1 MKRTPKQIT
10 TDPRAFARYF
20 LKILDKEK
28 QLVPLIWNA
37 AQLDFQA
44 HRTGRDLILKARQL
58 GFSTLVQGELFR
70 RTITSTRTT
79 ITLAHDSEST
89 QKLRR
94 MADRFYRHCAFNDI
108 RPARH
113 YANARL
119 STYPEFDSTAI
130 IATAGS
136 LQVGRGDTYT
146 DMHGSEV
153 AFWPDAEAIV
163 TGAMQGG
170 SPDVIL
176 ESTPNGAQGYFYE
189 RCMEALNGQGV
200 WTLHFYPWWWDADYR
215 LPLEDG
221 ERLEYTEEETRL
233 AEQHQLDAAQIKW
246 RRRKQDELRAK
257 FLQEYPEDPYT
268 CFLMSGGS
276 YFGDISQVWT
286 APLNPAYDPTH
297 RYKAGLDFGQT
308 IDSTAMPILDKTGKA
323 QVALLHINGLEWKEI
338 RRRIVETSDRWSHS
352 TCTDGHVTPGIN
364 LACPEP
370 ECGKPCAFTRPQITA
385 EKNSIGEVNIELLRD
400 AGLDIIPFETTNSS
414 KAQIMADLHEDLHAG
429 LRLQDIPVQ
438 RHELSIFVST
448 QVSTGVWRLAA
459 EGEGHDDTVIG
470 LALANYENASGW
482 LEFYRRQSDA
492 AKKVS
497 EK

>member
-297 RYKAGLDFGQT
+297 RYKAHPGQNRQGASCPFAHQRIGVEGNPPPHRGDVRPLEPLDLHRWSRYAGDKSGLPRTRMRKALRLHAPADHRRKEQHRGSQYRIT
-308 IDSTAMPILDKTGKA
+308 EGRRPGHNPIRNDQLQQSANHGGFTRGLA
-323 QVALLHINGLEWKEI
+323 RRPAPARHPGPTPRIIHLCVHPGLHRSLEAG
-338 RRRIVETSDRWSHS
+338 RRR
-352 TCTDGHVTPGIN
+352 
-364 LACPEP
+364 
-370 ECGKPCAFTRPQITA
+370 
-385 EKNSIGEVNIELLRD
+385 
-400 AGLDIIPFETTNSS
+400 
-414 KAQIMADLHEDLHAG
+414 
-429 LRLQDIPVQ
+429 
-438 RHELSIFVST
+438 
-448 QVSTGVWRLAA
+448 
-459 EGEGHDDTVIG
+459 
-470 LALANYENASGW
+470 
-482 LEFYRRQSDA
+482 RRS
-492 AKKVS
+492 
-497 EK
+497 